1 MNYLK
6 DSFIIKEKQYSC
18 LHEFNKIA
26 NLPNKLEEKEELHK
40 MCSEN
45 NVKTTI
51 VESNLH
57 KLNIEYIA
65 GLFDAEGCLF
75 IESNLTKI
83 KISVSQKNHPV
94 ILHEI
99 VKFLG
104 FGNVSKSNIDYYIY
118 NKTDCLKFIQLVK
131 NHLIVKYN
139 QAIAFEMFLQTN
151 DIKIK
156 KQMYS
161 ICNEE
166 KHNIE
171 IFNDLNQTSNGKDG
185 YLETL
190 RLRNIKEKFCKE
202 IQIKQVYKEK
212 SEKMKAEGN
221 HNFGKSF
228 SEKTRKKMSISIRYS
243 KGGVTDEIIINVRK
257 LINEGKKNIE
267 IQKLLNL
274 PRHTVTRIK
283 NCDIVCRNEDKPLKQ
298 PLTQIENNLSKRKI
312 TTNEII
318 IVIEKCIERWK
329 PSQILDYLIENR
341 NKNNIPNN
349 LTIDIIKN
357 IKRNLTNGICVIYE
371 MELSKEMYEHYV
383 SLCNDF
389 KQILV

>member
-1 MNYLK
+1 
-6 DSFIIKEKQYSC
+6 
-18 LHEFNKIA
+18 
-26 NLPNKLEEKEELHK
+26 
-40 MCSEN
+40 
-45 NVKTTI
+45 
-51 VESNLH
+51 
-57 KLNIEYIA
+57 
-65 GLFDAEGCLF
+65 
-75 IESNLTKI
+75 
-83 KISVSQKNHPV
+83 
-94 ILHEI
+94 
-99 VKFLG
+99 
-104 FGNVSKSNIDYYIY
+104 
-118 NKTDCLKFIQLVK
+118 
-131 NHLIVKYN
+131 
-139 QAIAFEMFLQTN
+139 MFLQTN

-156 KQMYS
+156 EQMYS
-161 ICNEE
+161 ICNKE

-171 IFNDLNQTSNGKDG
+171 IFNDLNQTNNGKDG

-212 SEKMKAEGN
+212 SEKMQREGN
-221 HNFGKSF
+221 HNFGKTF
-228 SEKTRKKMSISIRYS
+228 SQETRKKMSNAIRYS

-257 LINEGKKNIE
+257 LINEVKKNIE
-267 IQKLLNL
+267 IQELLNL

-283 NCDIVCRNEDKPLKQ
+283 NGDIVCRNEDKSTKQ

-318 IVIEKCIERWK
+318 IVIEKCIEKWK
-329 PSQILDYLIENR
+329 PTQILDYLIENR

-357 IKRNLTNGICVIYE
+357 IKRNLTNGMRVIYE
-371 MELSKEMYEHYV
+371 TELSKEMYEYYV